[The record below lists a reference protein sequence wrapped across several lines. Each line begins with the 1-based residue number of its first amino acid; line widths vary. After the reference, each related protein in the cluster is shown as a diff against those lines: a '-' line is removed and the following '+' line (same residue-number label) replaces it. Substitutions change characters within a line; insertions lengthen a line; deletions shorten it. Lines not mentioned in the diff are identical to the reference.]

1 MRIGFGSLVAAVA
14 GGVAAAILGAPNA
27 VAQPCSTEGPMATDT
42 VCQSPGNVQIND
54 SMPVYDEGFMSGM
67 YGGPYAVPFAEGGDR

>member
-27 VAQPCSTEGPMATDT
+27 VAECSTDGPGGTDT

-67 YGGPYAVPFAEGGDR
+67 YGGPYAVPFAEGER